1 MREPFRS
8 NELLLGISEEAYKQI
23 EKQIEIFG
31 ASEKKNHRVESA
43 RAPTAELASQ
53 NSFPIA

>member
-8 NELLLGISEEAYKQI
+8 NELLPSISEKEAYKQI

-31 ASEKKNHRVESA
+31 ASEKETIASNL
-43 RAPTAELASQ
+43 RALQPL
-53 NSFPIA
+53 N